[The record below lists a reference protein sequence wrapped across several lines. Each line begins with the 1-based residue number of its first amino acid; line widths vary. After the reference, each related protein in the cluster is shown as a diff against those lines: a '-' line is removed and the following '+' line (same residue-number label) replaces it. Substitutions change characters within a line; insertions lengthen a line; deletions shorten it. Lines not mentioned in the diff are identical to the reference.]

1 VRKMF
6 TTTRF
11 SSWNLPDVLQA
22 GLDAVGWEFAT
33 QVQRD
38 TVPLARAGTDV
49 IGQARTGSGKTA
61 AFGLPILER
70 CQPTGALQAL
80 VLAPTRELANQVAE
94 ELNTLQG
101 ESGLTILTVYG
112 GTDLEKQAKTLG
124 NGVDIIVGTPGRVM
138 DMTERGHIDLASP
151 TLFCLDEADRM
162 LDMGFFP
169 DIMWVVERMTSRQQT
184 LLFSATFPQ
193 EIIDAAHEFMNE
205 PDFVLTNA
213 ESLDI
218 PPIDLYSVRI
228 GRANKLWVLGRLM
241 CRMDDNDQTIV
252 FCNTKRMVDLAV
264 ERLTKHRFDVAGLHG
279 DLSQNQRERILDSFK
294 EGKVKT
300 IVATDVAA
308 RGIDV
313 DGITLVVNYD
323 IPDDMDSFIHRIGR
337 TGRIGRSGEAWSL
350 VSRDDEPQL
359 SKIIATYGLDITP
372 SEAPELPEGVDRDPV
387 RRQDDFGESADV
399 FGYVTVRLSL
409 TPAEAGSSLA
419 VSNWFMENIKCD
431 ELAIG
436 EIRFDDEATFVSL
449 HSSKLSTA
457 MKAIEKR
464 PYDGVNMTA
473 SIVE

>member
-1 VRKMF
+1 MF

-11 SSWNLPDVLQA
+11 DSWDLPDEIQSSLKA
-22 GLDAVGWEFAT
+22 IGWEFAT

-38 TVPLARAGTDV
+38 TIPLARNGTDV

-70 CQPTGALQAL
+70 CQATGSLQAL

-94 ELNTLQG
+94 ELTMLQG
-101 ESGLTILTVYG
+101 EAGLTILTVYG
-112 GTDLEKQAKTLG
+112 GTDLEKQAKTLSK
-124 NGVDIIVGTPGRVM
+124 GVDIIVGTPGRVM
-138 DMTERGHIDLASP
+138 DMTERGHIDLTAP
-151 TLFCLDEADRM
+151 NLLCLDEADRM

-169 DIMWVVERMTSRQQT
+169 DIMWVVERMTSREQT

-228 GRANKLWVLGRLM
+228 GRSNKLWVLGRLLV
-241 CRMDDNDQTIV
+241 RMDDDDQTII

-264 ERLTKHRFDVAGLHG
+264 ERLKKHRFDVAGLHG
-279 DLSQNQRERILDSFK
+279 DLSQNQRERILDRFK
-294 EGKVKT
+294 EGEVKT
-300 IVATDVAA
+300 IIATDVAA

-313 DGITLVVNYD
+313 DGITLVINYD
-323 IPDDMDSFIHRIGR
+323 IPNDMDSFIHRIGR

-359 SKIIATYGLDITP
+359 SKIMATYGLEIQP
-372 SEAPELPEGVDRDPV
+372 SEAPELPEGIERDPV
-387 RRQDDFGESADV
+387 RRQDDFTETADV

-409 TPAEAGSSLA
+409 HPDQAGSSRNVA
-419 VSNWFMENIKCD
+419 DWFVDLLRCD
-431 ELAIG
+431 ELAVG
-436 EIRFDDEATFVSL
+436 EVRFDDDSTYVSL
-449 HSSKLSTA
+449 HSSKVSTA
-457 MKAIEKR
+457 MKAVAKR
-464 PYDGVNMTA
+464 EYNGHEVTA
-473 SIVE
+473 AIVE